1 MHEYLLHMTIGSF
14 SVPFQSELAKMGINL
29 TMTSLALAAGILFLG
44 WFANKLSNRVIE
56 KGVKRRGGDVHAAVS
71 AKKVTTYIIY
81 PITLVLVLGVF
92 GLPVQSLGTALGLIG
107 LGVSFAL
114 KDMIAN
120 FISGILILIGQP
132 FKVGD
137 QIKVAGEEGTVK
149 DIEIR
154 ATDIRTY
161 DGRKVIVPNSQ
172 LYNGVV
178 INNTFYDERRFEV
191 IVGVGYDDD
200 IDAATELAMES
211 LEEADLV
218 ESDPEP
224 QVLVSELG
232 GSSVNLK
239 LRGWTKPSKANM
251 VQAASQ
257 VTQGVK
263 EKYDRNGI
271 DIPYP
276 IRTVYMN
283 NEDSE

>member
-1 MHEYLLHMTIGSF
+1 MTISILE
-14 SVPFQSELAKMGINL
+14 SQLANLGIEIQMTTLL
-29 TMTSLALAAGILFLG
+29 TGALVLIGG
-44 WFANKLSNRVIE
+44 WFANKISNKLVEQGIN
-56 KGVKRRGGDVHAAVS
+56 RRGGDKHAIIA
-71 AKKVTTYIIY
+71 AQKVTAYIIY
-81 PITLVLVLGVF
+81 PLTFVVFLGVF
-92 GLPVQSLGTALGLIG
+92 GLPAASIGGAVGLIG
-107 LGVSFAL
+107 LGLSFAL

-137 QIKVAGEEGTVK
+137 QIKVSGEEGTVQ
-149 DIEIR
+149 DIKIR
-154 ATDIRTY
+154 ATDIKTY

-172 LYNGVV
+172 LYNGTV
-178 INNTFYDERRFEV
+178 INNTAYDQRRFEV

-200 IDAATELAMES
+200 IDSATELAMES
-211 LEEADLV
+211 LEEAEMV
-218 ESDPEP
+218 EETPEP
-224 QVLVSELG
+224 QVLVNELG

-251 VQAASQ
+251 VKAASE

-263 EKYDRNGI
+263 EKYDENEI

-283 NEDSE
+283 NEDE